1 VLRIATWNGAR
12 LAGLA
17 GETGSIATGKRADMI
32 LVDGDPTQRIGD
44 IRRISLVLKEGVMMF
59 PAEVYE
65 SIGVRRFVD
74 PPPMQRVEV
83 NSH

>member
-17 GETGSIATGKRADMI
+17 GETGSIATDKRADMI

-59 PAEVYE
+59 PPRSTSRSVSGA
-65 SIGVRRFVD
+65 SSTRR
-74 PPPMQRVEV
+74 RC
-83 NSH
+83 SASR

>member
-1 VLRIATWNGAR
+1 
-12 LAGLA
+12 
-17 GETGSIATGKRADMI
+17 
-32 LVDGDPTQRIGD
+32 
-44 IRRISLVLKEGVMMF
+44 VMMF